1 MTGVLDRLMR
11 ASVSIAGRMQPR
23 KALRQADDA
32 VYSSPVSREAV
43 EAVRSAGRRLVSA
56 GLGVNGL
63 AVIAWKR
70 SENRIGVTN
79 SGADLAS
86 LGPAD
91 LTSVFRHDDGVDGSP
106 VVKAVRAGAGAAV
119 WSHPVALLA
128 FAVEN
133 RVPDAVVGALVQ
145 RAGSIG
151 LAGSGSFDV
160 TVFPGEGV
168 LAVGSDPIDAVSR
181 LEAAERLAAIQ
192 RGVTR

>member
-23 KALRQADDA
+23 KAFRQADDA

-43 EAVRSAGRRLVSA
+43 EAIRSAGRRLMAA

-79 SGADLAS
+79 TGADLSA
-86 LGPAD
+86 LGPSD
-91 LTSVFRHDDGVDGSP
+91 LSSVPRNEDSAGSS
-106 VVKAVRAGAGAAV
+106 VAVSAVRSGAGAAV
-119 WSHPVALLA
+119 WSHPVELLSLA
-128 FAVEN
+128 ADL
-133 RVPDAVVGALVQ
+133 RVPDALVDPLAQ

-151 LAGSGSFDV
+151 LTGSGSFDV

-168 LAVGSDPIDAVSR
+168 LAVGSDPIDAVAR

>member
-11 ASVSIAGRMQPR
+11 ASVSIAGRIQPR
-23 KALRQADDA
+23 KAFRQADDA

-43 EAVRSAGRRLVSA
+43 EAIRSAGRRLVSA
-56 GLGVNGL
+56 GLGVNGV

-79 SGADLAS
+79 AGADLSAI
-86 LGPAD
+86 GPSD
-91 LTSVFRHDDGVDGSP
+91 LTSVPRGDDGAGAP
-106 VVKAVRAGAGAAV
+106 VAVKAVRAGAGAAV

-128 FAVEN
+128 LAGDHQ
-133 RVPDAVVGALVQ
+133 VPDAVIEGLAQ

-160 TVFPGEGV
+160 TVYPGEGV
-168 LAVGSDPIDAVSR
+168 LAVGSDPIDAVAR

>member
-23 KALRQADDA
+23 KAFRQADDA

-43 EAVRSAGRRLVSA
+43 EAIRSAGRRLMAA

-79 SGADLAS
+79 TGADLSA
-86 LGPAD
+86 LGPSD
-91 LTSVFRHDDGVDGSP
+91 LSSVPRNEDSAGSS
-106 VVKAVRAGAGAAV
+106 VAVSAVRSGAGAAV
-119 WSHPVALLA
+119 WSHPVALLSLA
-128 FAVEN
+128 ADL
-133 RVPDAVVGALVQ
+133 RVPDALVDPLAQ

-151 LAGSGSFDV
+151 LTGSGSFDV

-168 LAVGSDPIDAVSR
+168 LAVGSDPIDAVAR

>member
-11 ASVSIAGRMQPR
+11 ASVSIAGRIQPR

-43 EAVRSAGRRLVSA
+43 EAIRSAGRRLVAA

-63 AVIAWKR
+63 AVIAWRR

-79 SGADLAS
+79 AGADLS
-86 LGPAD
+86 SIGPSD
-91 LTSVFRHDDGVDGSP
+91 LTSVLRSDDSSSP
-106 VVKAVRAGAGAAV
+106 AVSAVRAGGGAAV

-128 FAVEN
+128 LAGDH
-133 RVPDAVVGALVQ
+133 RVPDGAIEELAQ

-160 TVFPGEGV
+160 TVYPGKGV
-168 LAVGSDPIDAVSR
+168 LAVGSDAIDAVAR

-192 RGVTR
+192 RGATR

>member
-11 ASVSIAGRMQPR
+11 ASVSIAGRIQPR

-91 LTSVFRHDDGVDGSP
+91 LTSVSRHDDGVDGSP

-119 WSHPVALLA
+119 WSHPVELLA
-128 FAVEN
+128 LAVEH
-133 RVPDAVVGALVQ
+133 RVPDAVVDALVR

-192 RGVTR
+192 RGVIR

>member
-23 KALRQADDA
+23 KAFRQADDA

-43 EAVRSAGRRLVSA
+43 EAIRSAGRRLVTA
-56 GLGVNGL
+56 GLGVNGV

-79 SGADLAS
+79 TGADLSA
-86 LGPAD
+86 LGPSD
-91 LTSVFRHDDGVDGSP
+91 LTSVPRGDDSP
-106 VVKAVRAGAGAAV
+106 DPSAAVKAVRAGAGAAV

-128 FAVEN
+128 LAADR
-133 RVPDAVVGALVQ
+133 RVPDALVDALAQ

-160 TVFPGEGV
+160 TVYPGEGV
-168 LAVGSDPIDAVSR
+168 LAVGSDPIDAVGR